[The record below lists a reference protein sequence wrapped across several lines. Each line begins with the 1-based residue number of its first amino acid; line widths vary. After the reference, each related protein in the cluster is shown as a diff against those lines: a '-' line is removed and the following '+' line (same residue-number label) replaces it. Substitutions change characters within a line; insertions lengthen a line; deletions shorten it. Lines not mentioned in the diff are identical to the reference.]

1 MVNNLEKLSS
11 FIDLLL
17 EYKLDDLE
25 FDVYT
30 KRKTLKYSI
39 SIDTKVPHII
49 PNLFGL
55 NFGQTKHINLYLC
68 PKNGDIIFSKD
79 GYDEFVENDMVFVI
93 KYSKIIEDNYN
104 RIQKYKLDS
113 IIDTSLEELKLLRE
127 SNLNKLI

>member
-30 KRKTLKYSI
+30 KRKNLNYTI
-39 SIDTKVPHII
+39 SIDTKVPYVI